1 MLRCHDAPMPLPSMP
16 MSKPLSLPMFSVCTT
31 NSSILARSKLLA
43 EFSSVNILDL
53 PLSPMS
59 LQVTVES
66 VPANLL
72 SDVCTA
78 MLYLQVAPPEVSGLR
93 LTYTS
98 SLHQSSWKKNTGL
111 ASGLSML
118 ATFTLER
125 CQSEPAPPPPWPISK
140 PVIVPTSMLLNVK
153 TSSEFRSK
161 LPFSSSFIP
170 VLPLSPTMRQDT
182 VASVPAQRTS
192 DVRTVT

>member
-1 MLRCHDAPMPLPSMP
+1 MRCHDAPIPLPSMP
-16 MSKPLSLPMFSVCTT
+16 MSTPVSFPMFSVCTT

-43 EFSSVNILDL
+43 EFSSVSVLDS
-53 PLSPMS
+53 PLVPMS
-59 LQVTVES
+59 LAVTVES

-78 MLYLQVAPPEVSGLR
+78 MLYLHVAPPEISGLSEA
-93 LTYTS
+93 YTS

-111 ASGLSML
+111 ASGRSML

-140 PVIVPTSMLLNVK
+140 PVMVPTSMLLNVK
-153 TSSEFRSK
+153 TSSEFLSK
-161 LPFSSSFIP
+161 SPFSSSFIP
-170 VLPLSPTMRQDT
+170 VLPLSPTMRQET

-192 DVRTVT
+192 EVRTVT

>member
-1 MLRCHDAPMPLPSMP
+1 MRCHDAPMPLPSMP
-16 MSKPLSLPMFSVCTT
+16 MSTPVSFPMFSVCTT

-43 EFSSVNILDL
+43 EFSSVSVLDS
-53 PLSPMS
+53 PLVPMS
-59 LQVTVES
+59 LAVTVES

-78 MLYLQVAPPEVSGLR
+78 MLYLHVAPPEVSGLSEA
-93 LTYTS
+93 YTS
-98 SLHQSSWKKNTGL
+98 SLHQSSWKKKTGL
-111 ASGLSML
+111 ASGRSML

-140 PVIVPTSMLLNVK
+140 PVMVPTSMLLNVK
-153 TSSEFRSK
+153 TSSEFLSK
-161 LPFSSSFIP
+161 SPFSSSFIP
-170 VLPLSPTMRQDT
+170 VLPLSPTMRQET

-192 DVRTVT
+192 EVRTVT